1 MKNKA
6 KPVMKKVRSKFNPNE
21 IYYTLSDW
29 GTKEVEGVTFIYVI
43 KNIGVRETPKLM
55 KKDSLEFVK

>member
-1 MKNKA
+1 
-6 KPVMKKVRSKFNPNE
+6 MKKVRSKFNPNE